1 MPGGVIQLISTG
13 NHDIYLTGC
22 PQITYFKKVYKKYT
36 HFALE
41 AIEQEFNNGA
51 NYGTY
56 VSATLC
62 RDADLLAKLLLE
74 MKYIVEPTTPLD
86 QLTSILGTIYTNTG
100 IHHGTFS
107 FDGSDYLIFT
117 SSSLNDGSIVYL
129 GDCFN
134 SGSNVTIL
142 TKNINLLNTITGST
156 NYTFT
161 TADIYD
167 DRPRIA
173 TRLIEYIELTIAGQL
188 IDRLYGEWIDIWL
201 QLSSS
206 YEKWSL
212 LENMLYGKNP
222 LVNNN
227 SVTYLP
233 IPFWFSKNYGLALP
247 MISLQYHEVKC
258 NIQFKD
264 DLYGNGDLSVNIG
277 NIDISGE
284 NKIDSYSSTLTP
296 SPVQGTISNITLDI
310 PLRLRITDS
319 RLYGDYIFLDTDER
333 RLFAGLKQ
341 EYLIEQTQYSN
352 KLSLNSGININELHF
367 NHPVKELVWFYQ
379 LLSNNNTFNYWD
391 NSGNDLMKSCK
402 LEYNGVERFK
412 TKNNHYF
419 RLLQPYYHHTGAYL
433 QDISGELGGFYN
445 YSFALQPELYQP
457 SGTCNFSRINNVI
470 LYSNVT
476 QDCNMAVYSTNY
488 NVLRIMNGMAG
499 LGYGN

>member
-13 NHDIYLTGC
+13 NHDVYLTGC

-41 AIEQEFNNGA
+41 AIEQEFNTGA
-51 NYGTY
+51 DYGSY
-56 VSATLC
+56 ISATLC
-62 RDADLLAKLLLE
+62 RDADLLSKLLLE

-86 QLTSILGTIYTNTG
+86 QLTSVSGTMITSTGTYSGIFSSYNDGGTN
-100 IHHGTFS
+100 
-107 FDGSDYLIFT
+107 YLIFT
-117 SSSLNDGSIVYL
+117 SNSTGQAYL
-129 GDCFN
+129 GDTN
-134 SGSNVTIL
+134 GSNIIRTPIVD
-142 TKNINLLNTITGST
+142 NNLIKTITGSSSQI
-156 NYTFT
+156 FT
-161 TADIYD
+161 TDDIYD

-212 LENMLYGKNP
+212 LENMLYGKNH
-222 LVNNN
+222 LINNN

-233 IPFWFSKNYGLALP
+233 VPFWFSKNYGLALP

-264 DLYGNGDLSVNIG
+264 DLYGSG
-277 NIDISGE
+277 NISTIYVDIAGDG
-284 NKIDSYSSTLTP
+284 KIDAYSING
-296 SPVQGTISNITLDI
+296 SPFGKTGTISNITLDI

-419 RLLQPYYHHTGAYL
+419 RLLQPYFHHTGAYL

-457 SGTCNFSRINNVI
+457 TGTCNFSRINNVI
-470 LYSNVT
+470 LYSNVN
-476 QDCNMAVYSTNY
+476 QECNMAVYTTNY